1 MAEAIARSA
10 DNDDAE
16 LVGVVEESSGNSKM
30 PPPAPKKTPVDC
42 GTAADDDVTPA
53 NLVSVRSYLSK
64 KRRENRKSMSKEE
77 RKRHATVLNGLSSRP
92 KNQTYVK
99 ELNEINDLPT
109 PERAEELLAL
119 AEDMEEN

>member
-1 MAEAIARSA
+1 MRRCQLVMYQRS
-10 DNDDAE
+10 
-16 LVGVVEESSGNSKM
+16 
-30 PPPAPKKTPVDC
+30 PPAPKKMLVDC

-77 RKRHATVLNGLSSRP
+77 RKCHATVLNGLSSRP
-92 KNQTYVK
+92 KNQTHVK
-99 ELNEINDLPT
+99 ELNEINDLLT

-119 AEDMEEN
+119 AEDMEEDQEDVDYIIQFVHTT